1 MGKPNFF
8 LFNGFN
14 TKMTERDQVRLL
26 GGFVLG
32 TVFSGVCSA
41 LAWYSGA
48 NHT

>member
-1 MGKPNFF
+1 MGPTHFF
-8 LFNGFN
+8 FKRFNIE
-14 TKMTERDQVRLL
+14 MTERDQVRLL

-41 LAWYSGA
+41 LSWYAGA